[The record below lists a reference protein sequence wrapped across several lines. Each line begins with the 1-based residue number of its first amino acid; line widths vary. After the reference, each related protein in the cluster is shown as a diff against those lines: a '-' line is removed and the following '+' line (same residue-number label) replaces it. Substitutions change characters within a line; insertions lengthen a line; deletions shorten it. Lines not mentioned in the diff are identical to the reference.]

1 MSEWGRGEGEGKRDL
16 FICGEFVISRYHI
29 PVLGTDEKASHEISV
44 LFFTPG
50 RFKADIQCRSLMN
63 CAGVQQQQQQE
74 KHAPPPVMIRTM
86 NAMGHG
92 MEGIGGT
99 SMHTW
104 RFIPSVEI
112 TVVE

>member
-1 MSEWGRGEGEGKRDL
+1 MSGGEERGSERGIYLFVGNL
-16 FICGEFVISRYHI
+16 FIFRYHI

-63 CAGVQQQQQQE
+63 CAGVQQLQQQE

-99 SMHTW
+99 STHTW